1 MAVMAS
7 GIAFMPVADAKTVT
21 YVGVG
26 EYRMGEGESTEIA
39 KQRAKEYAEQNAIE
53 QAGVLV
59 ESETRIINHV
69 VASDEVRTIA
79 MGVLRVVGQPVYKPM
94 VDGNGFAMIAEVKAE
109 VETEDID
116 KWFARDQQERNMLI
130 SQNNALQK
138 AMEEQNRLINNL
150 QNQLAVAKSE
160 KEKENLRIEIKAAD
174 NSFLS
179 VQKSNEGNKY
189 VYNKD
194 YNKAMICYSEAINL
208 NNQNATAY
216 YNRGVVYDELGKFS
230 QAIAD
235 YTKAIAINP
244 KFFEAYNNRGYAY
257 DKLKDKTQAIADY
270 TMAITINP
278 QYSIAYYNRGMNYA
292 DLKNY
297 SQAIADYTMAI
308 TINPQYSNA
317 YYNRGNLYADLK
329 NYQQAIY
336 DYTQAIAI
344 NPKDFEAYFNRGV
357 AYLKMT
363 DYDYQKGVDDLSRAI
378 EINPQFARAYAAR
391 GVAYMLLK
399 NYQKAIVDF
408 TFSIAIEPNTANV
421 YNLRGACYKELG
433 NTTKANADFAKAKAL
448 GLPEVSFD

>member
-79 MGVLRVVGQPVYKPM
+79 MGVLRVVGQPVYKPV

-278 QYSIAYYNRGMNYA
+278 QYSIAYYNRG
-292 DLKNY
+292 
-297 SQAIADYTMAI
+297 
-308 TINPQYSNA
+308 
-317 YYNRGNLYADLK
+317 NLYADLK

-448 GLPEVSFD
+448 GLSKVSSD

>member
-79 MGVLRVVGQPVYKPM
+79 MGVLRVVGQPVYKPV

-278 QYSIAYYNRGMNYA
+278 QYS
-292 DLKNY
+292 
-297 SQAIADYTMAI
+297 
-308 TINPQYSNA
+308 NA

-448 GLPEVSFD
+448 GLSKVSSD